1 MILGHAVSMNTE
13 EVCARGSTTISLRKS
28 DGTTLF
34 CSSMEPTWTGN
45 PGVCSPTPKTTACLQ
60 GYVPKNSLG
69 SWHVMEPT
77 KSRHDFAEQHSDVW
91 AEANWP
97 CSSIAAISREGKGAK
112 DRQGQGLLL
121 PEPVP
126 FDEKP
131 VLRCK
136 SCRVWC
142 SGSTQAGTGLGLL
155 PHDLSAWRRNNTQF
169 IVVRGWENQAKSSVF
184 SALWSFAEWECAWH
198 LNASLSWNL
207 SKHQR
212 SRAMLE
218 KEVER
223 ARCTKKLW
231 CQQNKKTKKF
241 LKVPF
246 YPWSFSTGKKRE

>member
-13 EVCARGSTTISLRKS
+13 EMCARGSTTISLRKS

-69 SWHVMEPT
+69 SWHAMEPT
-77 KSRHDFAEQHSDVW
+77 KSRHDFAGQCSDVW

-97 CSSIAAISREGKGAK
+97 CSSIAAISGEGKGAK
-112 DRQGQGLLL
+112 DRQGEGLLL

-126 FDEKP
+126 FDVKP

-142 SGSTQAGTGLGLL
+142 SGSTQSWDRSRSPASWPKCLEKKQHTI
-155 PHDLSAWRRNNTQF
+155 HSCER
-169 IVVRGWENQAKSSVF
+169 VREPGQVICVF
-184 SALWSFAEWECAWH
+184 STLVICWVGMCLTFKCFPE
-198 LNASLSWNL
+198 
-207 SKHQR
+207 
-212 SRAMLE
+212 LE
-218 KEVER
+218 
-223 ARCTKKLW
+223 
-231 CQQNKKTKKF
+231 
-241 LKVPF
+241 P
-246 YPWSFSTGKKRE
+246 